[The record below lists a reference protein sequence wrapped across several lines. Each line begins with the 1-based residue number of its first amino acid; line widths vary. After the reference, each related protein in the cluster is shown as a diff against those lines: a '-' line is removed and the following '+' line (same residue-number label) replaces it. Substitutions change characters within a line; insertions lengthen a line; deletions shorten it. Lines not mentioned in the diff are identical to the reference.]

1 MTRLLLYSKE
11 PLLAKGLESVLRQ
24 AGGFELLPLCSTLAE
39 LREELAHQTPGLVLL
54 DHGPE
59 LTFAVLSEM
68 QRATSSKIVLWVNSI
83 SIEMACQAMGL
94 GIRGILR
101 KTLPPQLQVNCLRQV
116 QGGEMWCERSL
127 VDDFISARHVALTPR
142 EGQLMTLLTQG
153 LNNKEIALHLM
164 VSEGTVRVSLSRLYQ
179 KAGVKDRF
187 ELALIG
193 LKNLSFEASKT
204 GVGSTTCPRSL
215 VIGNSAR
222 PVGAAAHLSEPA
234 VSAAM

>member
-1 MTRLLLYSKE
+1 M
-11 PLLAKGLESVLRQ
+11 
-24 AGGFELLPLCSTLAE
+24 LPLCGTLAE
-39 LREELAHQTPGLVLL
+39 LREAMAHGTPGLVLL
-54 DHGPE
+54 DRGPE

-83 SIEMACQAMGL
+83 SIELACQAMGL

-101 KTLPPQLQVNCLRQV
+101 KTLPPQLQVKCLRQV
-116 QGGEMWCERSL
+116 QAGEVWCERSL
-127 VDDFISARHVALTPR
+127 VDDFIPAHHVAQTPR
-142 EGQLMTLLTQG
+142 ESQLMTLLSQG
-153 LNNKEIALHLM
+153 LNNKEIALNLM

-193 LKNLSFEASKT
+193 LKNLSCEASET

-215 VIGNSAR
+215 VIGGPAE
-222 PVGAAAHLSEPA
+222 PVGAAAHMSEP
-234 VSAAM
+234 VVLAAM

>member
-11 PLLAKGLESVLRQ
+11 PLPAKGLESVLRQ

-54 DHGPE
+54 DRGPE

-116 QGGEMWCERSL
+116 QAGEVWCERSL

-142 EGQLMTLLTQG
+142 EGQLMTLLSQG

-193 LKNLSFEASKT
+193 LKNLSFEASRT

-215 VIGNSAR
+215 VIGNPSK
-222 PVGAAAHLSEPA
+222 PVGATAHLSEPA